1 MITNECQD
9 KIKSHL
15 KEKTKFGF
23 EGIVKAGESRPLN
36 EIYTELYI
44 NEGNSGEVNKEH
56 EVRQIETTSRKPARE
71 ETPI

>member
-1 MITNECQD
+1 MFFNLEIITNECQD
-9 KIKSHL
+9 KIKSRL

-44 NEGNSGEVNKEH
+44 NEIGRAHV
-56 EVRQIETTSRKPARE
+56 
-71 ETPI
+71 